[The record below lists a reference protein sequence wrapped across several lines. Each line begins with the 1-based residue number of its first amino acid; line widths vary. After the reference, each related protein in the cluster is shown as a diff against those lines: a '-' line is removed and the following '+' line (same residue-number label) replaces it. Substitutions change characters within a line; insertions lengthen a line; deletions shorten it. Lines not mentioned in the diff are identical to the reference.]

1 MIRTAHALKLREKL
15 KKIWSNK
22 LQSEKVLYPENTA
35 HEPGLLALFEVMP
48 NPLSQDQITEFYKNH
63 AEQEYNKQLR
73 HLASKGWDIRS
84 GNTRYNQG
92 LIDRSIQS
100 NEMILFSVTE
110 ANPVWRGNIT
120 KRQGFLSSIS
130 WEDKL
135 KLYINHGCAVCGQ
148 IYESYDKGHL
158 DPTKEYSEDNIVPMC
173 SKCNN
178 WAQDRIIFKL
188 NDLVARPQRV
198 IARYWIERMD
208 YYYSQEEQKLIRD
221 ALNKKFD
228 G

>member
-1 MIRTAHALKLREKL
+1 MIRTAHALNLRKKL
-15 KKIWSNK
+15 KKFWSNNLK
-22 LQSEKVLYPENTA
+22 SKKVDYPENTA
-35 HEPGLLALFEVMP
+35 HEPGLLALFEAMP
-48 NPLSQDQITEFYKNH
+48 NALNQDQLTEFYKKH

-84 GNTRYNQG
+84 GNSRFNQG
-92 LIDRSIQS
+92 LIDRSLHS
-100 NEMILFSVTE
+100 NELILFSVSE
-110 ANPVWRGNIT
+110 ANPVWIKNKT

-130 WEDKL
+130 WEEKL

-148 IYESYDKGHL
+148 IFESYDKGHL

-173 SKCNN
+173 SRCNN

-188 NDLVARPQRV
+188 YDLVARPHMV

-208 YYYSQEEQKLIRD
+208 YYYSQEEQELIRD
-221 ALNKKFD
+221 ALNKKF
-228 G
+228 GA